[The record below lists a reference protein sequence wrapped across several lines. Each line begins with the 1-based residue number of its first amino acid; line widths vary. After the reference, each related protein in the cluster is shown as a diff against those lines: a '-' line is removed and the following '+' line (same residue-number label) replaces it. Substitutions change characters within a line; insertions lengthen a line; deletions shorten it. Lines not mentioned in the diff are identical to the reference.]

1 MTDDRRQT
9 ETLWH
14 WHCVS
19 DDKYTY
25 YYSNGIVIVSVMT
38 DTHIT
43 ILMTLCQWWQI
54 HILLFWWHCVSDDR
68 YTHYFSDDIVSEM
81 TDTHIIILMT
91 LCQWW
96 QIRYTLLFWWHIHT
110 LLFWWHWHCVSDDR
124 YTYYYSDGIGIVS
137 VMTDTHITIL
147 MVLAFFSDDRYTKY
161 YSDDIGIVSVMT
173 DTHNTILMA
182 LTLCQWWQI
191 HILLFW
197 WHWHCVHDN
206 RYIDYYSDRYFM
218 PKIYS
223 GPNRIS
229 LVCQKNLKREIR
241 WNYFGHNKLFR
252 HLILLPGLVY
262 KADHTP

>member
-1 MTDDRRQT
+1 MALCQWWQIH
-9 ETLWH
+9 TLLFWC
-14 WHCVS
+14 HCVS
-19 DDKYTY
+19 DDIYMY
-25 YYSNGIVIVSVMT
+25 YYFDGIAIVSVMT

-43 ILMTLCQWWQI
+43 ILMALCQWWQI
-54 HILLFWWHCVSDDR
+54 HVLLFWWHCVSDDR
-68 YTHYFSDDIVSEM
+68 YM
-81 TDTHIIILMT
+81 
-91 LCQWW
+91 
-96 QIRYTLLFWWHIHT
+96 
-110 LLFWWHWHCVSDDR
+110 
-124 YTYYYSDGIGIVS
+124 YYYSDCIGIVS

-173 DTHNTILMA
+173 DTHITILMA

-206 RYIDYYSDRYFM
+206 RCIDYYSDRYFM

-229 LVCQKNLKREIR
+229 LVCWKERSD
-241 WNYFGHNKLFR
+241 GT
-252 HLILLPGLVY
+252 IL
-262 KADHTP
+262 AIINCSDI